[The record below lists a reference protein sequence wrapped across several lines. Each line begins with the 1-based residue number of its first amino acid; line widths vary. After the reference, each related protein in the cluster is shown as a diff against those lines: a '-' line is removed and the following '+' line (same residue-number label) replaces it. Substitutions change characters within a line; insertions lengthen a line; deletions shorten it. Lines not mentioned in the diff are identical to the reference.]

1 MDGLRASKR
10 MRLNNTTIT
19 TSTST
24 IIFHNDKE
32 INSSSSSSSSSSK
45 LTNNQ
50 QNKESFNQIKDQNQ
64 VTKDHREDDNDHD
77 DTPLEVDY
85 LRVISGK

>member
-1 MDGLRASKR
+1 
-10 MRLNNTTIT
+10 MRLNNTTAT
-19 TSTST
+19 TSIST
-24 IIFHNDKE
+24 IIFHNNKE
-32 INSSSSSSSSSSK
+32 ISSSSSSSK

>member
-1 MDGLRASKR
+1 MK
-10 MRLNNTTIT
+10 LNNTTTTTT
-19 TSTST
+19 TSTT
-24 IIFHNDKE
+24 IFHNDKE
-32 INSSSSSSSSSSK
+32 ISSK

-50 QNKESFNQIKDQNQ
+50 QNKESINQIKDQNQ

-77 DTPLEVDY
+77 DTPFEVDY

>member
-1 MDGLRASKR
+1 
-10 MRLNNTTIT
+10 MRLNNTTTT

-32 INSSSSSSSSSSK
+32 INSSSSSSSK

>member
-1 MDGLRASKR
+1 MK
-10 MRLNNTTIT
+10 LNNTTTT

-24 IIFHNDKE
+24 TIFQNDKE
-32 INSSSSSSSSSSK
+32 ISSSSGSK

-50 QNKESFNQIKDQNQ
+50 QNKESINQIKDQNQ

-77 DTPLEVDY
+77 DTPFEVDY